1 MASTPPHYDFE
12 LDPVSFITIGAVG
25 PPGERTFFLQAAQGQ
40 RVVSLVIEKE
50 QALALAASVERL
62 LAALA
67 TRDPERVG
75 SLEPSDANMDL
86 LEPVRPEFRVTQLG
100 IGVDEEH
107 QLIVLVAY
115 EQREDEPGQRAK
127 FAATYE
133 QMLTL
138 ARHTMEVA
146 SQGRPVCEL
155 CGAPMDADGHFCPRR
170 NGHDEVVQE

>member
-1 MASTPPHYDFE
+1 MPPQFDLE
-12 LDPVSFITIGAVG
+12 LDPVSFITVGAAG
-25 PPGERTFFLQAAQGQ
+25 PPGARTFFLQAAQGK
-40 RVVSLVIEKE
+40 RVVSLIIEKE
-50 QALALAASVERL
+50 QAVALAASVQRL

-75 SLEPSDANMDL
+75 KLEPSDANMDL

-100 IGVDEEH
+100 IGVDDER

-115 EQREDEPGQRAK
+115 ERSEDEPGQRAK
-127 FAATYE
+127 LVATYE

-138 ARHTMEVA
+138 SRHTMDVV
-146 SQGRPVCEL
+146 SQGRPICEL

-170 NGHDEVVQE
+170 NGHDEVEQE